1 MLAMDEI
8 RVPRIED
15 FSRAGERA
23 RKEGRLL
30 VVLVSQHHCP
40 YCEKIKAEIIRPML
54 KARDFG
60 DSILLG
66 EILIDQG
73 ERLVD
78 FQGRQVPAADF
89 AHRYGVFVTPTLL
102 FLGPDGRE
110 LAKQMVGINT
120 VEMYFYYVSESI
132 REGLRRLRRRIT

>member
-1 MLAMDEI
+1 MIGMEEI

-15 FSRAGERA
+15 FRQAGERA
-23 RKEGRLL
+23 RREGRLL

-40 YCEKIKAEIIRPML
+40 YCEKIKAEIIRPMIR
-54 KARDFG
+54 ARDFA

-66 EILIDQG
+66 EIFIDEG

-78 FQGRQVPAADF
+78 FQGKRVPAADF
-89 AHRYGVFVTPTLL
+89 AHGYGVFVTPTLL

-110 LAKQMVGINT
+110 AAKQMVGINT

-132 REGLRRLRRRIT
+132 REGLQRLKGRVT